1 MNIWF
6 ISMDFHSA
14 CINCAWAF
22 MGSSD
27 LCCCLNYEHL
37 PHAMASSNESIMDYG
52 KLTSHATIRFHS
64 ARSGSAWLSFQLTF
78 NCFHQFNSIACM
90 FVCLCFFSCNR
101 NWNWKKIKIIKYSVV
116 TRMTYRLV
124 FSRIYTMA
132 TWFRIR
138 LNGCLIISSRA
149 HFSWKQMPCANKK
162 SVNCSKS
169 IQFPGNG

>member
-90 FVCLCFFSCNR
+90 CVFLVAIEIEKNNNKIFSSDQNDLSIGILQHLHHGYMVQ
-101 NWNWKKIKIIKYSVV
+101 NTLEWLPHY
-116 TRMTYRLV
+116 
-124 FSRIYTMA
+124 F
-132 TWFRIR
+132 
-138 LNGCLIISSRA
+138 ISSA
-149 HFSWKQMPCANKK
+149 FFLKTNAMCQYKK
-162 SVNCSKS
+162 C
-169 IQFPGNG
+169 QLQ

>member
-52 KLTSHATIRFHS
+52 KLATIRFHS
-64 ARSGSAWLSFQLTF
+64 VRSGSAWLSFQLTF

-90 FVCLCFFSCNR
+90 CVFLVAIEIEKNNNNIFSSDQNDLSIGILQHLHHGYMVQ
-101 NWNWKKIKIIKYSVV
+101 NTLEWLPHY
-116 TRMTYRLV
+116 
-124 FSRIYTMA
+124 F
-132 TWFRIR
+132 
-138 LNGCLIISSRA
+138 ISSA
-149 HFSWKQMPCANKK
+149 FFLKTNAMCQYKK
-162 SVNCSKS
+162 C
-169 IQFPGNG
+169 QLQ